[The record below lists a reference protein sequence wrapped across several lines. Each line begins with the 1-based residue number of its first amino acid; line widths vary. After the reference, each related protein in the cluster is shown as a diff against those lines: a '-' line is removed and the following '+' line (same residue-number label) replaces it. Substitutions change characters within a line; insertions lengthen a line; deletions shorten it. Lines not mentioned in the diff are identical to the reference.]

1 MMLQKVFIWKTAT
14 RMSRNQIAKIIRRV
28 SPKPPRVAE
37 RKFFS
42 ANLGIFGVFRRKAV
56 GFSCKNL
63 AMNGFGWVLVF
74 MLFVAASTRAGEA
87 VPYTLAQ
94 RTQKAEVIVV
104 AEVESMTSNWDDDGR
119 EIYTYI
125 TLRVMEK
132 IKGNIAGSE
141 ITLRHLGGIV
151 GNIESRVSGMPQFTR
166 HEKVLV
172 FLGRYPSSTY
182 FGVMDWLEG
191 KKTIQHNAAGQEM
204 VRIGTRGESSQ
215 SLKEYIGEIQSL
227 LKQK

>member
-1 MMLQKVFIWKTAT
+1 MPQ
-14 RMSRNQIAKIIRRV
+14 QIFTWNSITW
-28 SPKPPRVAE
+28 
-37 RKFFS
+37 
-42 ANLGIFGVFRRKAV
+42 LGVFL
-56 GFSCKNL
+56 L
-63 AMNGFGWVLVF
+63 A
-74 MLFVAASTRAGEA
+74 VAASTRAGET

-104 AEVESMTSNWDDDGR
+104 AEVESMSSNWDDEGR

-125 TLRVMEK
+125 TLRVVEK
-132 IKGNIAGSE
+132 IKGNVEGNQIV
-141 ITLRHLGGIV
+141 LRHLGGII
-151 GNIESRVSGMPQFTR
+151 GNIESRVSGMPQFVR

-172 FLGRYPSSTY
+172 FLGRYPSSAY

-204 VRIGTRGESSQ
+204 IRVGTRGESSQ